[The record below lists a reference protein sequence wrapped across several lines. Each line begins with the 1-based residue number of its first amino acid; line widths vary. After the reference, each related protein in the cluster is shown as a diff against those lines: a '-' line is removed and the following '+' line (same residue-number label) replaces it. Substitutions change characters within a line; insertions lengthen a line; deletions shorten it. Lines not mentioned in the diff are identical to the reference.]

1 MTVEGDSMTVEG
13 EYYCRG
19 GTMTRAG
26 GYNCRGGIMTTEGTI
41 TIERAP

>member
-1 MTVEGDSMTVEG
+1 MTVEG

>member
-1 MTVEGDSMTVEG
+1 MTVEG
-13 EYYCRG
+13 EYYCRA